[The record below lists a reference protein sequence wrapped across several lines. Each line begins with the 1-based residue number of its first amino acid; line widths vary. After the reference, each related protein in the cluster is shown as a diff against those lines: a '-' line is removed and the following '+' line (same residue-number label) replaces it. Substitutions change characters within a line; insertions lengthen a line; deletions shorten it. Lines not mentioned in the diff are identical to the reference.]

1 MRHEDFVATTFTYKR
16 DSQWMFKHVVAFK
29 KKMIRDVTCTMI
41 DRFIED
47 YQDERIEG
55 RINVLLEES
64 EKSGY
69 EDWNTFKRRM
79 GLDELQDHS

>member
-55 RINVLLEES
+55 RINFLLEEA
-64 EKSGY
+64 ERSGY
-69 EDWNTFKRRM
+69 EDWNTFKRRL
-79 GLDELQDHS
+79 GLDELQDHN